1 MKSKIATERSK
12 QLPRNINRP
21 ISRPKPTNKNHGLIK
36 TLQSTDIV
44 SNRIPS
50 KPKQETKPSSSIM
63 QQRRKYI
70 KTYQKSHHS
79 ISSKEDVEKY
89 SNKLKSSNLLMGM
102 SNCVLPTNYTDN
114 KEDDKK
120 KNSVIN
126 KKDDMSIGSIQHL
139 GNLFRSSNL
148 KRTIIIDGEGNNNLN
163 LNVNLFSKKNNYPVK
178 SFVQTVKPVPV
189 SAKKEDNLKINEII
203 NEKSNNSTNILKED
217 DNSDDRLKEYDMIFN
232 LLNNNIEQMKNMFN
246 NKTPQKGLFKE
257 KGSSSKKV
265 EYPNIISDKEREEI
279 NKVED
284 VSTEVK
290 EKTQEHNSFLDSCMQ
305 DDFYKSLAK
314 GSSKEFNSSFEFSS
328 MLSINDTG
336 NINTNLDQTECEN
349 DEKND
354 NFNVLKMNTLN
365 PHFLLNKKSTNNEKK
380 QIEHASNNTTDKK
393 CIIF

>member
-1 MKSKIATERSK
+1 
-12 QLPRNINRP
+12 
-21 ISRPKPTNKNHGLIK
+21 
-36 TLQSTDIV
+36 
-44 SNRIPS
+44 
-50 KPKQETKPSSSIM
+50 
-63 QQRRKYI
+63 
-70 KTYQKSHHS
+70 
-79 ISSKEDVEKY
+79 
-89 SNKLKSSNLLMGM
+89 
-102 SNCVLPTNYTDN
+102 
-114 KEDDKK
+114 
-120 KNSVIN
+120 
-126 KKDDMSIGSIQHL
+126 
-139 GNLFRSSNL
+139 
-148 KRTIIIDGEGNNNLN
+148 
-163 LNVNLFSKKNNYPVK
+163 
-178 SFVQTVKPVPV
+178 
-189 SAKKEDNLKINEII
+189 
-203 NEKSNNSTNILKED
+203 
-217 DNSDDRLKEYDMIFN
+217 MIFN

-354 NFNVLKMNTLN
+354 NFNVLKMNALN

-380 QIEHASNNTTDKK
+380 QNSTFTAQKQQGESI
-393 CIIF
+393 